1 MAITQSSKQA
11 SEGKDLPFPDSE
23 GGEGVKEVKSSAQS
37 QIARKRRCKDLG
49 AYLVFFSSLLPS
61 CFLLASLPLPCR
73 PHLPDPFSDK
83 VFCN

>member
-1 MAITQSSKQA
+1 MAITHSSKQA

-23 GGEGVKEVKSSAQS
+23 IGGGGGCQGGKVLCPKT
-37 QIARKRRCKDLG
+37 RCKDLR
-49 AYLVFFSSLLPS
+49 AYLDFFSSILPS